1 MSSGGDRDRATWRP
15 GAKSRVFEEERE
27 ATGLKL
33 QKGKRGV
40 DWGLS
45 LPRHGS
51 PWRRQGDFGGVRTKN
66 LSSQVERMGSDKLVT
81 RRGETLLL
89 SAFPMSGK
97 ESGMAAGGKVASIM
111 CVLGCEK

>member
-1 MSSGGDRDRATWRP
+1 M
-15 GAKSRVFEEERE
+15 FEEERE

-51 PWRRQGDFGGVRTKN
+51 PWCRQGDFSGVRTKT
-66 LSSQVERMGSDKLVT
+66 LSNQVERTGSDKLVT

-89 SAFPMSGK
+89 SAIPCLGK
-97 ESGMAAGGKVASIM
+97 KVAWRQEGKVASIM